1 MSRISTKNQIT
12 IPARVLR
19 ASGLQPGD
27 DVRVSVEAPGL
38 LRVERAE
45 EVVDRFAG
53 IFDASV
59 YPPGYREEL
68 RREWE

>member
-1 MSRISTKNQIT
+1 MSLISSKHQIT

-19 ASGLQPGD
+19 ESGLRPGD
-27 DVRVSVEAPGL
+27 DVRISVDGPGR

-45 EVVDRFAG
+45 EVVARFAG
-53 IFDASV
+53 IFDSTE